1 MKQGSLGMEAGIPS
15 TYNHQKVVEDNNS
28 MGFKTEGEEISN
40 FSFRNNNSIVKLDED
55 SFYF

>member
-15 TYNHQKVVEDNNS
+15 AYNHQKVVEDNNN

>member
-1 MKQGSLGMEAGIPS
+1 MKQGSFGLEAGTPS
-15 TYNHQKVVEDNNS
+15 TYNHQKVVEDNNN